1 LLKQRISII
10 LNQPEIKPLYEKGV
24 KVMNEKDILLSGGHT
39 IRPDRLVFR
48 NDELNIIDYKTGQ
61 EEEYH
66 RQQLNGYA
74 GKLQQMGYSNI
85 KKYLL
90 YIDEEKVVEV

>member
-1 LLKQRISII
+1 
-10 LNQPEIKPLYEKGV
+10 
-24 KVMNEKDILLSGGHT
+24 MNEKDILLAGGHT
-39 IRPDRLVFR
+39 VRPDRLVFR
-48 NDELNIIDYKTGQ
+48 KHEVIIIDYKTGQ

-66 RQQLNGYA
+66 QQQLNGYA
-74 GKLQQMGYSNI
+74 GKLQQMGYTNI